1 MGRFFSVVAAQ
12 ADLLN
17 AKAQL
22 AAGFP
27 RHRVTRWLLAR
38 SGSWDSISVG
48 QLRWQIEA
56 ANELGSSLQPVLSQ
70 LIDQDRRA
78 FGAAQSVQR
87 ALQVPRLT
95 SKLIAFMP
103 WIGLAVSQSLGL
115 SPLRFLLF
123 SPWGWGLLAISA
135 GLQFG
140 ASYVSRRTLSGFT
153 NFAMP
158 DPGAPLE
165 AMALALDAGIGF
177 RRARASVQKHCG
189 QAIEHLSGLEP
200 GATLG
205 ALDRYGLGV
214 SHQLRAQAE
223 LLRHKQNHELTLRLE
238 KLGVK
243 LLVPLAAFL
252 LPQFM
257 LLTVLPIAVSSILF

>member
-1 MGRFFSVVAAQ
+1 MGRFVSVVAAQ

-27 RHRVTRWLLAR
+27 RHRVTRWLLDR

-56 ANELGSSLQPVLSQ
+56 AKELGSSLQPVLSQ

-140 ASYVSRRTLSGFT
+140 ASYFSRRTLSGFT

-189 QAIEHLSGLEP
+189 QAIEHLSGFEL
-200 GATLG
+200 GSTLG
-205 ALDRYGLGV
+205 ALDSYGLGV

-223 LLRHKQNHELTLRLE
+223 FMRHQQNHELTLRLE

-257 LLTVLPIAVSSILF
+257 LLTVVPIAVSSILF